1 MSDKSAKERQ
11 TTADVNRDDFI
22 DEIMSSMSSHVEYLS
37 VDFQHGEPEV
47 NQFKS
52 YHFLYLKYAYRY
64 LIPLKLS
71 NRKLWK

>member
-22 DEIMSSMSSHVEYLS
+22 DEIISSMSSHVEYLS
-37 VDFQHGEPEV
+37 VDFQQGEPEV

-52 YHFLYLKYAYRY
+52 YHFFKIKICL
-64 LIPLKLS
+64 
-71 NRKLWK
+71 